1 MEEFG
6 GSDETER
13 DLSGLISGGYQC
25 PTVELCNLEIKKNV
39 LSNCEKSLVQ
49 NSVVAFCM
57 KWNDE
62 LEVTDGYCNTG
73 TMFGLLY
80 VFVLLCECVKAK

>member
-1 MEEFG
+1 MC
-6 GSDETER
+6 
-13 DLSGLISGGYQC
+13 LV
-25 PTVELCNLEIKKNV
+25 TV
-39 LSNCEKSLVQ
+39 KSRWFKT
-49 NSVVAFCM
+49 VVAFCM

-80 VFVLLCECVKAK
+80 VFVLLCECVKAQ